1 VRCGTGLASDCL
13 LKSGIGNRIRS
24 VDLLDVSSEMLRL
37 ASARASG
44 WNVPVTCHQGLVE
57 SLPLGSRFE
66 LIVVCSVLHHVPD
79 LPAFLGTVLQLQSC
93 GDFFLH
99 LQDPN
104 GDFRLRSRIPRKD
117 KGGVQEPHAAMG
129 LAPQSRQGSRP
140 HSSRANGETG
150 QRLRFA
156 NQSRL
161 IEKGL
166 ITSPLSVEEM
176 YSITDIHA
184 HDEAGISMKSMR
196 SWMTDHDCISQRS
209 YSFFG
214 KQWCDLPRRYQKLED
229 DLSARR
235 ALNGGEIGA
244 IWRRR

>member
-1 VRCGTGLASDCL
+1 MPPWASRLNPARVLGRIHRELAG
-13 LKSGIGNRIRS
+13 KQGN
-24 VDLLDVSSEMLRL
+24 DYVSQTN
-37 ASARASG
+37 RA
-44 WNVPVTCHQGLVE
+44 
-57 SLPLGSRFE
+57 
-66 LIVVCSVLHHVPD
+66 
-79 LPAFLGTVLQLQSC
+79 
-93 GDFFLH
+93 
-99 LQDPN
+99 
-104 GDFRLRSRIPRKD
+104 
-117 KGGVQEPHAAMG
+117 
-129 LAPQSRQGSRP
+129 
-140 HSSRANGETG
+140 
-150 QRLRFA
+150 
-156 NQSRL
+156 L

-196 SWMTDHDCISQRS
+196 GWMTDHDCISQRS

-244 IWRRR
+244 IWRRC